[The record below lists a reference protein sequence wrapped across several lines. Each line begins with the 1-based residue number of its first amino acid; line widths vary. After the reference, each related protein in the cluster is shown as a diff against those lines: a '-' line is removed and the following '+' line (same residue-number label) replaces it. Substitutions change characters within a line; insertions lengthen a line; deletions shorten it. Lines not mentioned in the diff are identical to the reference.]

1 MQNFTELY
9 EVERR
14 YEELAHKMSTPDA
27 AADAEAYA
35 QMMRDYKEL
44 TPLIEEYRRYTD
56 LQQQEQDAK
65 EMLAAESD
73 PAFAAMV
80 QQELC
85 EIGRNLAQSEEN
97 LRLLLIPK
105 DADDEKSV
113 ILGKI
118 PVSAAVN
125 EAVEQTKTYAN
136 KRAAGLVNGSLR
148 ALARQKDTLA
158 APQDLATKY
167 SHPQPLVDCL
177 RASMDEETLEAFL
190 AADNDIPKTA
200 LQCNPLIAAPEQV
213 ASALDE
219 AQIPYEPHPWLPGC
233 FLVSGTGNLE
243 ALPLFQSGAVYVQDP
258 AAKLAA
264 LASGAAP
271 GMRVLDCCAAP
282 GGKSFAAAMQM
293 ENTGSI
299 LSCDL
304 HPHKIA
310 LIEKNAARLG
320 ISILKAETRS
330 AAEFDPALE
339 NGFDLVI
346 ADVPCS
352 GLGVI
357 RKKPDIRYK
366 PLDAIERL
374 PAIQTAILENVCRYV
389 RPGGTLLYSTC
400 TVRKEENEDVA
411 RTFLLAHPEFSPEPF
426 AVPAWLDLKNEGY
439 ATLLPQK
446 HAADGFFICK
456 LRRHA

>member
-1 MQNFTELY
+1 MNARTTALSALIAVRRQNAWADGALKEYIARDRLS
-9 EVERR
+9 RR
-14 YEELAHKMSTPDA
+14 DA
-27 AADAEAYA
+27 A
-35 QMMRDYKEL
+35 
-44 TPLIEEYRRYTD
+44 
-56 LQQQEQDAK
+56 
-65 EMLAAESD
+65 LAARLVYGV
-73 PAFAAMV
+73 V
-80 QQELC
+80 Q
-85 EIGRNLAQSEEN
+85 N
-97 LRLLLIPK
+97 RLLLDFDLAQVVSSPLAK
-105 DADDEKSV
+105 LQPVVLD
-113 ILGKI
+113 ILRLGAYQILFLDKI

-320 ISILKAETRS
+320 ISILKTASILSSPTCRAPAS
-330 AAEFDPALE
+330 ASSAKSRISAISRWTPSSACPPF
-339 NGFDLVI
+339 
-346 ADVPCS
+346 
-352 GLGVI
+352 
-357 RKKPDIRYK
+357 KPR
-366 PLDAIERL
+366 
-374 PAIQTAILENVCRYV
+374 C
-389 RPGGTLLYSTC
+389 
-400 TVRKEENEDVA
+400 
-411 RTFLLAHPEFSPEPF
+411 
-426 AVPAWLDLKNEGY
+426 
-439 ATLLPQK
+439 
-446 HAADGFFICK
+446 
-456 LRRHA
+456 